1 MIKIRNI
8 MLFNILILIASCASI
23 DTNITSL
30 KYNEI
35 LGVGYEHY
43 DGKLFQI
50 SCQGNSEASED
61 YVKQECLK
69 EASQFVHTKG
79 FQYFSILSQDGNVLT
94 QTGGVLIGNVIYPTS
109 SKYHNKNIIITV
121 LKEDELGKF
130 KNFYK
135 VSDYYI
141 PSNG

>member
-1 MIKIRNI
+1 MRP
-8 MLFNILILIASCASI
+8 LILLFLFFIASCASI
-23 DTNITSL
+23 DTNITPL

-50 SCQGNSEASED
+50 SCQGNSDASED

-69 EASQFVHTKG
+69 EASQFVYTKG
-79 FQYFSILSQDGNVLT
+79 FQYFSILSQDGNVQT
-94 QTGGVLIGNVIYPTS
+94 HTGGVLIGNVVYPTS
-109 SKYHNKNIIITV
+109 SKYHNKNIVITV

-135 VSDYYI
+135 VSDYFI
-141 PSNG
+141 PTNG